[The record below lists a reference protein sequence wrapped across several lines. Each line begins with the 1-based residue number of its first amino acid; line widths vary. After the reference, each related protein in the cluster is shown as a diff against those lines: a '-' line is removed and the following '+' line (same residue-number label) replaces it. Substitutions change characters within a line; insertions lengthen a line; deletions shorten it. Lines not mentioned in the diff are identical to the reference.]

1 MKNTKKYIPCVLT
14 TIVLVF
20 CVIGLLL
27 IVLFKSYILSGSAM
41 YDTLSRKDIYS
52 KVYNAIDTYFSEQ
65 YNTTGIPKEV
75 YMDAITQDEVTEL
88 TNQTTA
94 KGIEY
99 INGSPNDLMPTYDYS
114 ALDQSIDR
122 FFEDYATSIGYT
134 KDDTYYQKVQQTK
147 DNAYLVLQYECDVFK
162 LSTMKDAGLLD
173 KVFKVTHYINY
184 LMLGDIVLLVI
195 CVILLVLLNGKYF
208 NENMYW
214 LSNALMVSSVIMAL
228 PCIYL
233 KATDYFSA
241 FTIKSDTIYHAVTGL
256 LYGTVDRYLTM
267 LIVSLVV
274 GVVLMVIFGTTNKI
288 KKSDG

>member
-20 CVIGLLL
+20 SVIGLLL
-27 IVLFKSYILSGSAM
+27 IVLFKSYILSGNAM
-41 YDTLSRKDIYS
+41 YDTLNKKDIYS

-75 YMDAITQDEVTEL
+75 YMDAITQEEVTEL

-94 KGIEY
+94 EGIAY
-99 INGSPNDLMPTYDYS
+99 INNTSFTPSYDYS
-114 ALDQSIDR
+114 ALDQSIDK
-122 FFEDYATSIGYT
+122 FFEDYATSIDYT
-134 KDDTYYQKVQQTK
+134 KDDAYYQKVQQTK

-173 KVFKVTHYINY
+173 KVSKVTHYINY

-208 NENMYW
+208 NESLYW
-214 LSNALMVSSVIMAL
+214 ISNTLMVSSVIMML

-241 FTIKSDTIYHAVTGL
+241 FTIKSDTIYHAVTGF
-256 LYGTVDRYLTM
+256 LYGIVDRYLTM

-274 GVVLMVIFGTTNKI
+274 GIVLMVIFGITNKP
-288 KKSDG
+288 KKSNS

>member
-1 MKNTKKYIPCVLT
+1 
-14 TIVLVF
+14 
-20 CVIGLLL
+20 
-27 IVLFKSYILSGSAM
+27 M

-114 ALDQSIDR
+114 VLDQSIDR